1 MMEILYKLKNNF
13 TIGVVV
19 FMVIISLILYFV
31 DRKRFIKNKYEKEE
45 KIAKILSYIYFFG
58 SIGLFIVLKII
69 S

>member
-1 MMEILYKLKNNF
+1 MEILYKLKNNF